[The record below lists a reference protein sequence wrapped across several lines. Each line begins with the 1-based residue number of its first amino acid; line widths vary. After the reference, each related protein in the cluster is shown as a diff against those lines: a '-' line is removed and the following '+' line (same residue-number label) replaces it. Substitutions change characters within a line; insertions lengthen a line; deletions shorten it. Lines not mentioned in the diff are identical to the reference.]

1 MKISTNKNEL
11 KKLDA
16 CTEGYET
23 FIKAH
28 GGNEAKLSECID
40 SNGWDDVS
48 WLISKIYDQFTNEQK
63 NDFRVF
69 GCQKA
74 LINIEKIKPY
84 CSEEDYK
91 IIVDYLNSPTE
102 DARLAAW
109 SAADSAAESAAWSA
123 DSAAESAAWS
133 AAESAAWS
141 AAESAAVSASRS
153 AVSAVR
159 SAAESAADSAAE
171 SAESAAWSAA
181 RSAAMKKNT
190 QDLKDLFLKWESK
203 NESSNNKCNA
213 FNG

>member
-48 WLISKIYDQFTNEQK
+48 WLISKIYDQFTDEQK

-102 DARLAAW
+102 DARLAAR
-109 SAADSAAESAAWSA
+109 SAARSAELAASAAS
-123 DSAAESAAWS
+123 WS
-133 AAESAAWS
+133 AAESAS
-141 AAESAAVSASRS
+141 A
-153 AVSAVR
+153 
-159 SAAESAADSAAE
+159 
-171 SAESAAWSAA
+171 AAWSAA
-181 RSAAMKKNT
+181 MSAASAAARSAARSAELEARSAAVSAAMKKNT